1 MTLTN
6 LQYLF
11 VKRVYKW

>member
-1 MTLTN
+1 MTLTD

-11 VKRVYKW
+11 VKRV